1 MKVKVGDII
10 QNPSV
15 SEDHP
20 NYRSLVIKT
29 GNTLTSEAIGIYSKR
44 KVKYY
49 TSDLN
54 ANFKVVGRGHVEIIV
69 DGLYNSEHLDLA

>member
-15 SEDHP
+15 SKEHP
-20 NYRSLVIKT
+20 NYRSIVIKT
-29 GNTLTSEAIGIYSKR
+29 GNTLTSEAMGIYSKR
-44 KVKYY
+44 KVRYY

-54 ANFKVVGRGHVEIIV
+54 TNFKVIGKGHIEIII
-69 DGLYNSEHLDLA
+69 DELYDSEHLD